1 MAGLEEYLLFLAKGL
16 TVLAL
21 VVAAVGMIINSLR
34 WQRPLE
40 SESGRLKAR
49 PLNHHYQQL
58 DQAVLGACAGAR
70 AARRH
75 ARRVARVRRRGD
87 DPERPRVYVLDFMG
101 DMRASRVQ
109 ALREE
114 ITAILS
120 TARGDRDAVLL
131 RLDSQGG
138 TVPGYGL
145 AASQLARL
153 REAGI
158 PLTVSID
165 RVAASGGYLMACV
178 ADRIIA
184 APFSVVG
191 SIGVIGALPNFH
203 RLLRRHEID
212 FEQHT
217 AGQWKRTLSLF
228 GENTDEAREK
238 FQQDLESVH
247 RQFKGFIQRY
257 RPALDL
263 EQVATGEHWLAKEAQ
278 GLGLVD
284 ELGTSDDWL
293 LQRRDDHR
301 LIHLHYRHRERF
313 GERWLNAA
321 RGAASRLLNRP
332 GDD

>member
-16 TVLAL
+16 TVVAL
-21 VVAAVGMIINSLR
+21 VVAAVGMILNSLR
-34 WQRPLE
+34 WERPPGIDGGQLT
-40 SESGRLKAR
+40 AR
-49 PLNHHYQQL
+49 PLNRHYHQL
-58 DQAVLGACAGAR
+58 DQSVLAATEGQR
-70 AARRH
+70 AARRYARKAAR
-75 ARRVARVRRRGD
+75 ARRRRD
-87 DPERPRVYVLDFMG
+87 DPERPRVYVLDFVG
-101 DMRASRVQ
+101 DMRASRAQ
-109 ALREE
+109 TLREE
-114 ITAILS
+114 VTAILS
-120 TARGDRDAVLL
+120 MARAERDAVLL

-178 ADRIIA
+178 ADRIVA
-184 APFSVVG
+184 APFAVVG
-191 SIGVIGALPNFH
+191 SIGVIGALPNFN
-203 RLLRRHEID
+203 RFLRRHDID

-217 AGQWKRTLSLF
+217 AGEWKRTLSLF

-238 FQQDLESVH
+238 FRQDLESVH
-247 RQFKGFIQRY
+247 RHFKGFIQRY

-263 EQVATGEHWLAKEAQ
+263 DQVATGEYWLAEEAL

-293 LQRRDDHR
+293 LRRRDDHR
-301 LIHLHYRHRERF
+301 LVQLRYRHREPF
-313 GERWLNAA
+313 GQRWLKAA
-321 RGAASRLLNRP
+321 QGALGSRLQRLR
-332 GDD
+332 